1 MGAQVIENQWG
12 VEDSDRDDK
21 RQVGGRGAGKGHLCS
36 LPDNTYCNHL
46 YFDFNLHTK
55 DAVQLK
61 TYYFVAD
68 FSQY

>member
-21 RQVGGRGAGKGHLCS
+21 RQVGGRGAGKGHPCS
-36 LPDNTYCNHL
+36 LSDNTYYNHL
-46 YFDFNLHTK
+46 YFDFNALRTRINK
-55 DAVQLK
+55 IK
-61 TYYFVAD
+61 YNFVAD